1 MGEIREEVILVV
13 HCPFCGKVSEI
24 TVDLGDYVDYESGES
39 VQRAFPYLNPYE
51 REALI
56 NGCCEEC
63 SRKMEDEE
71 DEEEWEDFDDC
82 DYEVGFD
89 PYLGCFSD
97 DC

>member
-1 MGEIREEVILVV
+1 MKENRKEMNVAIQ
-13 HCPFCGKVSEI
+13 CPWCGQVSEI
-24 TVDLGDYVDYESGES
+24 AVNIEDYFDYESGEL
-39 VQRAFPYLNPYE
+39 VQRAFPYLSPYE
-51 REALI
+51 RETLI

-63 SRKMEDEE
+63 ARKMSEE
-71 DEEEWEDFDDC
+71 DEEEEDFDDC